1 MAAAASPL
9 RSRLRAA
16 LVAGGLLLAGAG
28 LGAGPAS
35 AAGEALPPPDTDF
48 SFDGLFGTFD
58 RASAQR
64 GFQVYMEVCSNC
76 HSMRQLFYRNLRELG
91 LSDAEVRAI
100 AATVQVSDGPND
112 EGQMF
117 ERPGRPSDRF
127 RSPFT
132 NEKAAR
138 AANNGAYPPD
148 MSVLTRARE
157 HGADYVYAVLTGY
170 SDPPE
175 DFHLMEGMNYNK
187 YFAGRQIA
195 MAPPL
200 TGEGQVEF
208 KDGTKGTVEQMA
220 RDVTTFLAWAAEP
233 DLEVRKQ
240 MGVRIVLFL
249 TILGGLVY
257 AVKRKVWSDVH

>member
-1 MAAAASPL
+1 MAML
-9 RSRLRAA
+9 RSGLRAA

-28 LGAGPAS
+28 VGSSPAL
-35 AAGEALPPPDTDF
+35 AAGEALPPPDTHF

-58 RASAQR
+58 RESAQR
-64 GFQVYMEVCSNC
+64 GFQVYKEVCSNC

-100 AATVQVSDGPND
+100 AATVQVQDGPND

-127 RSPFT
+127 RSPFA

-138 AANNGAYPPD
+138 AANNGALPPD
-148 MSVLTRARE
+148 LSVITKARE
-157 HGADYVYAVLTGY
+157 HGADYIYALLTGY

-175 DFHLMEGMNYNK
+175 DFHLMDGMNYNK

-200 TGEGQVEF
+200 TEEGQVEF
-208 KDGTKGTVEQMA
+208 HDGTKDTIEQKA
-220 RDVTTFLAWAAEP
+220 HDVVTFLAWAAEP
-233 DLEVRKQ
+233 ELENRKQ

-249 TILGGLVY
+249 TILGGLVD

>member
-1 MAAAASPL
+1 MAARTL
-9 RSRLRAA
+9 RSRLRAALGGA
-16 LVAGGLLLAGAG
+16 LVAGGLLLAG
-28 LGAGPAS
+28 GPAL
-35 AAGEALPPPDTDF
+35 AAGEALPPPDVDF

-64 GFQVYMEVCSNC
+64 GFQVYKEVCSNC

-100 AATVQVSDGPND
+100 AATVEVQDGPND

-138 AANNGAYPPD
+138 AANNGALPPD
-148 MSVLTRARE
+148 MSVLVKARE

-200 TGEGQVEF
+200 AGEGQVEF
-208 KDGTKGTVEQMA
+208 KDGTKATVEQMA
-220 RDVTTFLAWAAEP
+220 HDVTTFLAWAAEP
-233 DLEVRKQ
+233 ELETRKQ

-249 TILGGLVY
+249 TILGGLAY